1 MQYVMQYT
9 MHSALQ
15 KNPKNAIR
23 YASRIAK
30 YGPSPSS
37 VIPFAKNDRNNISH
51 HNAMRYTIHYAPLS
65 EKKIMAFFWLLL
77 MVNCQIRFQFV
88 KKAEKDGGKTRR
100 R

>member
-1 MQYVMQYT
+1 

-15 KNPKNAIR
+15 KITKNAIR

-30 YGPSPSS
+30 NGPSPSS
-37 VIPFAKNDRNNISH
+37 VIPFAKHDRNKHDHAN
-51 HNAMRYTIHYAPLS
+51 NAMHYTIHYAALS
-65 EKKIMAFFWLLL
+65 EKENMAFFWLLL
-77 MVNCQIRFQFV
+77 VVNCQIRFQFV